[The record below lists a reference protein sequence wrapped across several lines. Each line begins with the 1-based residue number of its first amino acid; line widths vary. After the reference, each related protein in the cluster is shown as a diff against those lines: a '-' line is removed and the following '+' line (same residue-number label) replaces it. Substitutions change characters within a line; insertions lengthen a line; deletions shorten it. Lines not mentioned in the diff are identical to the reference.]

1 MPTARILMVMLV
13 FCRVADGLAQNKLE
27 IEGTAP
33 KFFLTHKVAPRETWF
48 ALSRMYNLPPAEI
61 AAYNKSS
68 LDKPLQIAQ
77 KILVPLT
84 SANFSQDGNKSADEV
99 FVPLHHK
106 VAEKEWMFRIS
117 TTYNKVDIA
126 TLEKWNK
133 IRNEQ
138 LQQGMMLVV
147 GYLKVNKGLSS
158 LAVGGLTTLPQ
169 PAGEVTPK
177 QQEAPVAIVKK
188 DSSPAKP
195 NNLPAVEPNASK
207 TEAIKPFTPAPDPK
221 PVEPSPIVNTPS
233 FKGGVFRKFY
243 QETGSDLSGNAG
255 IFRSGSGWNDGKY
268 YALINNIPAGTIIKV
283 SFSSTGKSIYAKVLG
298 QLPEMKESQ
307 GLSLRISDAAAAEL
321 GVANTRFFV
330 DVHF

>member
-1 MPTARILMVMLV
+1 MVMLIL
-13 FCRVADGLAQNKLE
+13 CRVTDSLAQYKLE

-33 KFFLTHKVAPRETWF
+33 KFFLTHKVAPKETWF

-61 AAYNKSS
+61 ATYNKLS

-84 SANFSQDGNKSADEV
+84 SVNFSQDGNKLADEV

-106 VAEKEWMFRIS
+106 VADKEWMFRIS

-126 TLEKWNK
+126 ALEKWNK
-133 IRNEQ
+133 IKNEQ
-138 LQQGMMLVV
+138 LQQGMLVIV
-147 GYLKVNKGLSS
+147 GYLKVNKGLSP
-158 LAVGGLTTLPQ
+158 LAAGGLASLPQ
-169 PAGEVTPK
+169 STGENTAR
-177 QQEAPVAIVKK
+177 QQEVPVAIVKK
-188 DSSPAKP
+188 DSSPAKT
-195 NNLPAVEPNASK
+195 NNVPAVEPNASK
-207 TEAIKPFTPAPDPK
+207 AEAIKPFTPAPDPK
-221 PVEPSPIVNTPS
+221 PVEPLPTVNTPS
-233 FKGGVFRKFY
+233 FKGGVFRKFF
-243 QETGSDLSGNAG
+243 QETGNDLSGNAG

-268 YALINNIPAGTIIKV
+268 YALINNIPAGTIIRV